1 MDILLAGSFDAA
13 EEDQWRQLLGE
24 ALAGHRLLQSPDAA
38 QRAGIE
44 VAVVANP
51 PPGSLQ
57 GLPRLRLIQSL
68 WAGVDRLLGDP
79 TLPRDVPVSLH
90 RRFFDYARQQREGR
104 WHALAQRRADEVAV
118 AVLGLGQIGSAVA
131 RRLAANGYAVS
142 GWSARQAHIDGL
154 RCLHGEA
161 TLPAL
166 LGEVDIVV
174 NLLPLTDATRG
185 LFNTQRFARM
195 RRGATLVNLARGAH
209 VVEADLLAALDAGHI
224 GHAVLD
230 VFAQEPL
237 AADHAFW
244 RHARVTVLPHV
255 AALTDARSAARLAA
269 QNIEA
274 LRDGRPLQH
283 LVDRS
288 RGY

>member
-51 PPGSLQ
+51 PPGSLR
-57 GLPRLRLIQSL
+57 GLPRLKLIQSL
-68 WAGVDRLLGDP
+68 WAVL
-79 TLPRDVPVSLH
+79 SLH
-90 RRFFDYARQQREGR
+90 RRFFDYASQQREGR

-274 LRDGRPLQH
+274 LRDGRPLQL